1 MSGLGEHVFDKV
13 ARPADG
19 YQTPL
24 SLSSVRPRAGGG
36 IGRRARL
43 RALWAVWPVEVRVLF
58 GALEKPVFIGL
69 FVVSGSPAGDADGTR
84 DDERVASGPG
94 RASGA
99 ACERRLHCAQ
109 NQVGDSDQ

>member
-24 SLSSVRPRAGGG
+24 SLSSARPCAGGG

-43 RALWAVWPVEVRVLF
+43 RALWAEWPVEVRVLF

-69 FVVSGSPAGDADGTR
+69 FAFSEAAATGGYEARGNSRGNKPRGDRPRT
-84 DDERVASGPG
+84 
-94 RASGA
+94 
-99 ACERRLHCAQ
+99 
-109 NQVGDSDQ
+109 